1 MISLSEYVE
10 PEGKNFFETPQ
21 LRTME
26 GGGVI
31 PQHLC
36 HQKHMKTIW
45 MSHDFSCR
53 QRNLG
58 EK

>member
-26 GGGVI
+26 GGGDS
-31 PQHLC
+31 
-36 HQKHMKTIW
+36 TTF
-45 MSHDFSCR
+45 MSPETHEDY
-53 QRNLG
+53 LDVT
-58 EK
+58 